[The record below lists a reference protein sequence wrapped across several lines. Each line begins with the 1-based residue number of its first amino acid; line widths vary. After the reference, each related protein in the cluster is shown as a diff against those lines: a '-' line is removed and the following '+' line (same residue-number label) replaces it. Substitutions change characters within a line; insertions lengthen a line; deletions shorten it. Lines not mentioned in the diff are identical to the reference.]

1 MSEAQMTAR
10 AAAAFAEVLR
20 TVTPDRLEAPTPC
33 ADYDVRG
40 LLNHLLFWGPCLE
53 GAARKQSVPPAGP
66 SEKDVDL
73 TGTDWAAS
81 LQAQSDRLVAAW
93 NPPGAWDGVTWMAG
107 PTPMPAALVG
117 GMLVGEFVVHG
128 WDLARAVGRPF
139 ALDDDLLGYLR
150 DEVAKIA
157 EEGRAM
163 GVFGPEV
170 IVPATAPLLDQV
182 LALTGR
188 DPRWTP

>member
-1 MSEAQMTAR
+1 
-10 AAAAFAEVLR
+10 
-20 TVTPDRLEAPTPC
+20 
-33 ADYDVRG
+33 
-40 LLNHLLFWGPCLE
+40 
-53 GAARKQSVPPAGP
+53 
-66 SEKDVDL
+66 
-73 TGTDWAAS
+73 
-81 LQAQSDRLVAAW
+81 
-93 NPPGAWDGVTWMAG
+93 
-107 PTPMPAALVG
+107 
-117 GMLVGEFVVHG
+117 MLVGEFVVHG

-170 IVPATAPLLDQV
+170 TVPAAAPLLDQV